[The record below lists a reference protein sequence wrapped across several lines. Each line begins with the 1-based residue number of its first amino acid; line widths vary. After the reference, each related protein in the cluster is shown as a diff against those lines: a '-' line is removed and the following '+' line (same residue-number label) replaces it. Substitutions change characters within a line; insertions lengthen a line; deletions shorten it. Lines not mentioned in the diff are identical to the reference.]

1 MARTRTFAPLD
12 IYLNGRHVGQLE
24 RSAAG
29 AISFQYAESWLAWEH
44 ARPVSLSL
52 PLREQR
58 YSGGAVTAVF
68 ENLLPDNRD
77 IRARLAGRKHAD
89 GTDAFS
95 LLSKVGRDC
104 VGALQFLPQ
113 GEEAQAVGAIEGRTV
128 SDAEIAAILGDLTA
142 NPLGMGDDEEFRISI
157 AGAQEK
163 TALLFHEGAW
173 MIPHGTTATTHI
185 LKPPIGLRNDGIDL
199 SLSAENEHLCL
210 TLLGNLGL
218 PVARTDV
225 VTFEDRKALV
235 VERFD
240 RRWTKDGR
248 LIRLPQEDCCQALS
262 VPPDLKY
269 EKDGGPGYQALARL
283 FQASDDPAHD
293 QALLMKTM
301 VLFWLLAATDGH
313 AKNFSL
319 FLRPGGGFRMTP
331 IYDVMS
337 VQPVFDAGQLRQNR
351 VRMAMVVGD
360 GRHYRID
367 EIVPRHF
374 FETAKLCGISEK
386 TMRQVIDDIID
397 ASPAALAATDA
408 ATAARVPAE
417 LRRSILGGYE
427 MRLDYLRQAEA

>member
-1 MARTRTFAPLD
+1 MARTPTFAPLS
-12 IYLNGRHVGQLE
+12 IYLNGRHVGQME

-29 AISFQYAESWLAWEH
+29 AINFQYAASWLIWEH
-44 ARPVSLSL
+44 ALPVSLSL

-58 YSGGAVTAVF
+58 YTGAPVTAVF

-77 IRARLAGRKHAD
+77 IRARLAGRRGAD

-104 VGALQFLPQ
+104 VGALQFLPK
-113 GEEAQAVGAIEGRTV
+113 GEEPQPTGAIDGRPV
-128 SDAEIAAILGDLTA
+128 SDAEVAAILGDLAA
-142 NPLGMGDDEEFRISI
+142 NPLGLGDDEEFRISI

-163 TALLFHEGAW
+163 TALLRHNGAW

-185 LKPPIGLRNDGIDL
+185 LKPPIGIRNDGIDL

-210 TLLGNLGL
+210 TLLGKLGL
-218 PVARTDV
+218 PVARTGV
-225 VTFEDRKALV
+225 VTFADRKALV

-248 LIRLPQEDCCQALS
+248 LLRLPQEDCCQALS

-269 EKDGGPGYQALARL
+269 EKDGGPGFQDLARL
-283 FQASDDPAHD
+283 FQGSDEPDHD
-293 QALLMKTM
+293 QTLLMKAM
-301 VLFWLLAATDGH
+301 VLFWLLAASDGH

-319 FLRPGGGFRMTP
+319 FLNPGGGFRMTP
-331 IYDVMS
+331 LYDVMS

-351 VRMAMVVGD
+351 VRLAMVVGE

-374 FETAKLCGISEK
+374 VETAKLCGIGEK
-386 TMRQVIDDIID
+386 IIKKVIDEIID
-397 ASPAALAATDA
+397 RSPVALTEAREATAGIVPAALT
-408 ATAARVPAE
+408 E
-417 LRRSILGGYE
+417 SILGGYVTR
-427 MRLDYLRQAEA
+427 MKFLTDTAR